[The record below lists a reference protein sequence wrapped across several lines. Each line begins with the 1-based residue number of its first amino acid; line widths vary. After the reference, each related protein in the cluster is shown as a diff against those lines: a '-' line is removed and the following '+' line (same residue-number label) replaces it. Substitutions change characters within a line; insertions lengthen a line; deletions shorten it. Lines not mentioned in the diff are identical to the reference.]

1 MTGKKRMRRRI
12 GGKFK
17 KWRNWDKG
25 YMKNIER
32 KKTAIWE
39 KKGNFFDIFLTLY
52 KWKFLSLS
60 SSHSS
65 MAPALIL
72 PHLISFPLL
81 IYPTLYPSP
90 PPFYTSI
97 FSSSLLLSSSSHLAL
112 PSNHSILF
120 LFFLP
125 TRFSMNL
132 LHSLSVLLHYT
143 YPPFLIDLSS
153 FFCFSLFFSP
163 LIFSVSLYSTPSLP
177 PLPSPPSLPP
187 SATFF

>member
-1 MTGKKRMRRRI
+1 
-12 GGKFK
+12 
-17 KWRNWDKG
+17 
-25 YMKNIER
+25 
-32 KKTAIWE
+32 
-39 KKGNFFDIFLTLY
+39 
-52 KWKFLSLS
+52 
-60 SSHSS
+60 
-65 MAPALIL
+65 MAPTLIL
-72 PHLISFPLL
+72 PHLIFFPLL

-97 FSSSLLLSSSSHLAL
+97 FSPFFLLSSSSHLAL

-177 PLPSPPSLPP
+177 PLPSLPPSLSYILLKFTPMYLLRSISP
-187 SATFF
+187 TQAVRHF